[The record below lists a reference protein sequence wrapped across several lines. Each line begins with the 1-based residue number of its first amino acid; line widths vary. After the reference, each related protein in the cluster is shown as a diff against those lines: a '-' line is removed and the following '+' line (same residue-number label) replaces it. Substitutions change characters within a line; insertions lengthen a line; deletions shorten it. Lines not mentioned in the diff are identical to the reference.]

1 MNWFLDVVKNK
12 YASFN
17 GRARRQE
24 YWMFTLFYIIG
35 YVVLAVIDAV
45 VGTMVLALIYSLAL
59 LLPSLGVAIRRLHD
73 TNRSGW
79 WLLIS
84 FLPLI
89 GAIVLLV
96 FLVTEGDKS
105 DNQYGPDPK
114 AEAA

>member
-12 YASFN
+12 YASFS

-24 YWMFTLFYIIG
+24 YWMFILVYIIA
-35 YVVLAVIDAV
+35 YVLLAVIDAV
-45 VGTMVLALIYSLAL
+45 VGTMVLALIFSLAL
-59 LLPSLGVAIRRLHD
+59 LVPSLAVAVRRLHD

-79 WLLIS
+79 WLLLGLI
-84 FLPLI
+84 PLV
-89 GAIVLLV
+89 GLVLIV
-96 FLVTEGDKS
+96 FLALEGTKG